1 MKPLTFMVYAHGRK
15 VHARLVK
22 FDHKPTS
29 IETVCHNCGR
39 KSGLSFVAESIQY
52 GFFSDMHWDVHNCS
66 DCQVNTAFQYE
77 IELTL
82 AKAIERLK

>member
-22 FDHKPTS
+22 FDHKPAG
-29 IETVCHNCGR
+29 IEIACHNCGR
-39 KSGLSFVAESIQY
+39 KSGLSLVAEAVQF
-52 GFFSDMHWDVHNCS
+52 GFFSDMHWDVYNCS
-66 DCQVNTAFQYE
+66 DCQVNTALQYE

-82 AKAIERLK
+82 ARAIERLK